1 MNKALFLFP
10 FLLALVAGCSRPNE
24 TPPLEGATIGGPFTL
39 VGESGKPV
47 SSSSFD
53 GKYRLIY
60 FGYTFCPDVCPID
73 MQTLMKGYKQF
84 EKTDAERAARI
95 VPLFIT
101 LDPARDTPDVLR
113 QWTDAFDP
121 RLIGLTGTVPQID
134 AVAKQF
140 AIYVKRDT
148 PDSDGA
154 YLVDHARMALLMGP
168 KGEPIAII
176 PTDGHP
182 NLVGSGAD
190 AAPAEEKTSAGSQKT
205 ADVTPDQAAK
215 DVADD
220 LDRWVR

>member
-10 FLLALVAGCSRPNE
+10 LLLALVAGCSRPTE

-39 VGESGKPV
+39 TGETGKPV

-60 FGYTFCPDVCPID
+60 FGYTFCPDVCPVD

-84 EKTDAERAARI
+84 KTQDAERAAKI

-121 RLIGLTGTVPQID
+121 HLIGLTGTPAQID

-140 AIYVKRDT
+140 AIYFKRDA

-168 KGEPIAII
+168 KGEPIALIAH
-176 PTDGHP
+176 DK
-182 NLVGSGAD
+182 D
-190 AAPAEEKTSAGSQKT
+190 AATVAAE
-205 ADVTPDQAAK
+205 
-215 DVADD
+215 